1 MLEYSENSEN
11 YYGERKHRNK
21 GLFSLIVQRVFQ
33 YAVIEDKSQRVP
45 KFGENKHREHVQP
58 VCYMKA
64 SCLLKLFVLQ
74 WIVSTT
80 DFDGNKFVKRT
91 AIKHFV
97 MRNVNC
103 LLESLASCGKVI
115 TKEEINQKLC
125 YRKS

>member
-1 MLEYSENSEN
+1 M
-11 YYGERKHRNK
+11 
-21 GLFSLIVQRVFQ
+21 
-33 YAVIEDKSQRVP
+33 
-45 KFGENKHREHVQP
+45 
-58 VCYMKA
+58 
-64 SCLLKLFVLQ
+64 
-74 WIVSTT
+74 STT